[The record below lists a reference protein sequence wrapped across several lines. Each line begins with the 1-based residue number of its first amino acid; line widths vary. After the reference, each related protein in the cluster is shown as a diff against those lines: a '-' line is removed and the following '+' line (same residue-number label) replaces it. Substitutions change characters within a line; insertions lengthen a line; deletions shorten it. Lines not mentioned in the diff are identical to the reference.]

1 MIRCERSV
9 AETVT
14 SVAQK
19 NAATN
24 DLPDQPKAR
33 NEAAISNAVSSS
45 TAG

>member
-33 NEAAISNAVSSS
+33 NEAAIRSAVSSS